1 MKDNLTFQSKKYFCN
16 SKISLLNIFFIE
28 VSLDQS
34 KVQNLRHS
42 SQQEAMRLELPFT
55 PKFYI
60 WMKQQSC
67 NTKSVKCLVQS
78 AVQWLVSRTKEMY
91 WGDLE
96 LGDIECNNLM
106 LNLNTRVQSIGN
118 PAGSEQVNIRVCSE
132 KKCGSVR
139 KRKYRSDQCGCE
151 GHSHAYIIHL
161 TSDLIIH
168 LHTFTTINMHI
179 AVFYVNHLFL
189 SVIIMAME

>member
-16 SKISLLNIFFIE
+16 SEISLLNIFFIE

-78 AVQWLVSRTKEMY
+78 AVQ
-91 WGDLE
+91 
-96 LGDIECNNLM
+96 
-106 LNLNTRVQSIGN
+106 
-118 PAGSEQVNIRVCSE
+118 
-132 KKCGSVR
+132 
-139 KRKYRSDQCGCE
+139 
-151 GHSHAYIIHL
+151 
-161 TSDLIIH
+161 
-168 LHTFTTINMHI
+168 
-179 AVFYVNHLFL
+179 
-189 SVIIMAME
+189 

>member
-106 LNLNTRVQSIGN
+106 LNLKYQSPVN
-118 PAGSEQVNIRVCSE
+118 REPCRQWAGQYQSLLWKKKVGLLESTNIDRI
-132 KKCGSVR
+132 SVDAR
-139 KRKYRSDQCGCE
+139 ATAMLILST
-151 GHSHAYIIHL
+151 SHL
-161 TSDLIIH
+161 TFLFIYPH
-168 LHTFTTINMHI
+168 LQQ
-179 AVFYVNHLFL
+179 
-189 SVIIMAME
+189 